1 MHGDFTM
8 TLPVE
13 RKNAV
18 LHTEQFLKDL
28 MDPKVTPRVPKEIR
42 KQAYRCLR
50 HYPGKYYMELASQ
63 QAPTVFGEWDPE
75 YFK

>member
-1 MHGDFTM
+1 M

-18 LHTEQFLKDL
+18 IRTEQFLKDL
-28 MDPKVTPRVPKEIR
+28 MDPKKTPRVPKEIR
-42 KQAYRCLR
+42 KQAYRCLK
-50 HYPGKYYMELASQ
+50 HYPHTYDMELASK